1 MKGNNK
7 ISYRNLI
14 ILIVVIILLIIIGIS
29 ITMARYKSTG
39 ETTVSAE
46 VAFYV
51 VEEGYQAGNIML
63 SDLYPRE
70 EAFEYELTVANN
82 DGTNT
87 AETSIDY
94 SMDLKITT
102 NLPLEFEIYKNGSK
116 LTDEEELENNI
127 VLDES
132 NQCYIRQIKVKKGS
146 FIFNQTKTDTYK
158 ISAKFP
164 TEYNEIEEYEGM
176 IDHVSIIL
184 DSKQKID

>member
-1 MKGNNK
+1 
-7 ISYRNLI
+7 
-14 ILIVVIILLIIIGIS
+14 
-29 ITMARYKSTG
+29 MARYKSTG

-94 SMDLKITT
+94 SMDLRITT

-127 VLDES
+127 ILDES

-176 IDHVSIIL
+176 IDHMSIIL